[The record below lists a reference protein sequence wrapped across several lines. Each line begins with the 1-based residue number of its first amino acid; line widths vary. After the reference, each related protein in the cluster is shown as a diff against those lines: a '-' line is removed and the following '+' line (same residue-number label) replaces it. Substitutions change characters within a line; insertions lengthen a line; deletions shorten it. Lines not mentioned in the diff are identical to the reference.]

1 MYCMHGTDG
10 HGPFKRKRPAWPAG
24 RPIKN
29 ESEYERSSRSI
40 DPLSPSLFPSPGLN
54 K

>member
-10 HGPFKRKRPAWPAG
+10 HGPFKRKRPDWPAG
-24 RPIKN
+24 RPKN
-29 ESEYERSSRSI
+29 ENEYERSSRSI